1 MFAIGNWAKIEMFAK
16 SPFLFAKSAIF
27 GKHVCNSIRFFYAF
41 LNIMGYVSG
50 RIPDQRSYKR
60 KNSGPSKKLDFT
72 LFFASV
78 KGFEPPAFRLGG
90 ERSIQ
95 LSYTDKSCRH
105 NRRHGY
111 FNIHSVKKQLFDER
125 SFPPFPPFPA
135 FCK

>member
-1 MFAIGNWAKIEMFAK
+1 MAIYDY
-16 SPFLFAKSAIF
+16 SPTKVELQSLIQFFS
-27 GKHVCNSIRFFYAF
+27 GGRCN
-41 LNIMGYVSG
+41 V
-50 RIPDQRSYKR
+50 
-60 KNSGPSKKLDFT
+60 T
-72 LFFASV
+72 
-78 KGFEPPAFRLGG
+78 LGG